1 MQLKSDEQ
9 FIELLPDKTREMEIW
24 SNMNKINTFKND
36 FFWSSNSEEI
46 WATDLVTGPIS
57 RYAKRL
63 PYYLR
68 INLTIPTD
76 FKY

>member
-36 FFWSSNSEEI
+36 FF
-46 WATDLVTGPIS
+46 
-57 RYAKRL
+57 
-63 PYYLR
+63 
-68 INLTIPTD
+68 
-76 FKY
+76 